1 MKKCL
6 VCMHDDSEEQERCP
20 ACGYSERQLRLDSE
34 KFTEALEPGS
44 GLMGGRFIIGRIL
57 SYSNFSILYLSW
69 DTLMSRRV
77 VIREYFPCGICKREG
92 KSPSI
97 VSAKG
102 KERIAFMNGR
112 KMFETENSCLNQNQD
127 LPEIVNIY
135 RCFRENE
142 TTYSVSEYLEGNT
155 LQEKM
160 DTKAAFGREQ
170 ADAMF
175 KRICDAVERIHER
188 GILHLNLSPESIYI
202 MDDKQIKLID
212 FGEAKEEAE
221 RQQDGCLELFDARY
235 AAPEILK
242 GEPYST
248 AADLYSL
255 GAIYY
260 QMITGKY
267 PPRFNMKKK
276 GKKKIKVQGEKATLI
291 IDTLMEE
298 DVRKRA
304 ATVEQF
310 RKAVG

>member
-6 VCMHDDSEEQERCP
+6 VCMHDYSEEQERCP
-20 ACGYSERQLRLDSE
+20 VCGYSERQMRLDSE
-34 KFTEALEPGS
+34 KFTDALEPGT
-44 GLMGGRFIIGRIL
+44 GLMNDRFIIGRIL

-77 VIREYFPCGICKREG
+77 VIREYFPSGICKREG
-92 KSPSI
+92 NTPSI
-97 VSAKG
+97 VSAAG
-102 KERIAFMNGR
+102 RERLAFMNGR
-112 KMFETENSCLNQNQD
+112 KVFETENSRLNQNQD
-127 LPEIVNIY
+127 LSEIVKVY
-135 RCFRENE
+135 RCFRENG
-142 TTYSVSEYLEGNT
+142 TTYCVSEYLEGNT
-155 LQEKM
+155 LQERM
-160 DTKAAFGREQ
+160 DTKAVFNREQ
-170 ADAMF
+170 ADAVF
-175 KRICDAVERIHER
+175 EQICNAVERMHER

-202 MDDKQIKLID
+202 PNDNNIKIFD

-242 GEPYST
+242 GEPYNT

-260 QMITGKY
+260 QMVTGKY

-276 GKKKIKVQGEKATLI
+276 GNKKLKVKGEKATLI

-304 ATVEQF
+304 ATVGQF
-310 RKAVG
+310 RAAVI